1 MTARQGLQ
9 LFTSAF
15 ARWNYHDAPR
25 LGAALAYY
33 TLLSVA
39 PLTLIVVTICGFVFG
54 HTTAEQ
60 HVLAQ
65 VRSFMGANGADTLR
79 MLIDNMRRETT
90 GVWATFIAVVTL
102 FFGASGVFTELQSS
116 LNTIWD
122 TAPPASSTWLSIVW
136 QRLIAFGMVLAV
148 GVLLLASLLL
158 SAALAVIE
166 KFFSGVV
173 PISSTGLE
181 ILNLGFSGIAIAAL
195 FALIFKYVPD
205 TPISWHDVSIGAVVT
220 AILFTLGKLLLAWY
234 LRTAAV
240 GSAYGAAGSL
250 VALVVWI
257 YYSAQIFLY
266 GAVFTREY
274 AGKFGTHARSPAGK
288 TGVRQI
294 GLTSGKMGSSP

>member
-9 LFTSAF
+9 LCTSAF
-15 ARWNYHDAPR
+15 ARWNYHNAPR

-79 MLIDNMRRETT
+79 MLIDNMRRDTT

-122 TAPPASSTWLSIVW
+122 TTPPASSSWLSIVW

-158 SAALAVIE
+158 SAVLAVIE

-173 PISSTGLE
+173 PISPTG
-181 ILNLGFSGIAIAAL
+181 
-195 FALIFKYVPD
+195 K
-205 TPISWHDVSIGAVVT
+205 IG
-220 AILFTLGKLLLAWY
+220 
-234 LRTAAV
+234 
-240 GSAYGAAGSL
+240 GS
-250 VALVVWI
+250 
-257 YYSAQIFLY
+257 
-266 GAVFTREY
+266 
-274 AGKFGTHARSPAGK
+274 P
-288 TGVRQI
+288 
-294 GLTSGKMGSSP
+294 

>member
-1 MTARQGLQ
+1 MFA
-9 LFTSAF
+9 SAF

-33 TLLSVA
+33 TLLSAA
-39 PLTLIVVTICGFVFG
+39 PLTIIVVMICSFVFG

-65 VRSFMGANGADTLR
+65 ARSFMGANGADTLR
-79 MLIDNMRRETT
+79 MLINNMRHEST
-90 GVWATFIAVVTL
+90 GVWATFIALVTL
-102 FFGASGVFTELQSS
+102 FSGASGVFTELQSS

-122 TAPPASSTWLSIVW
+122 AAPPASSKWRTIIWH
-136 QRLIAFGMVLAV
+136 RLIAFGMVLAI
-148 GVLLLASLLL
+148 GVLLLASLLV

-166 KFFSGVV
+166 KFFSGMV
-173 PISSTGLE
+173 PISPTILE
-181 ILNLGFSGIAIAAL
+181 ILNLAFSGITTAIL

-220 AILFTLGKLLLAWY
+220 AILFTLGKFLLAWY

-250 VALVVWI
+250 VALVVWV
-257 YYSAQIFLY
+257 YYSAQIFFY

-274 AGKFGTHARSPAGK
+274 ASTFGTQAR
-288 TGVRQI
+288 
-294 GLTSGKMGSSP
+294 